1 MAISATMPKMNPRV
15 RRMERHL
22 SPYVSSDL
30 MGLPLPLLRR
40 RSQTDP
46 PTGGLLVAKT
56 SAAQRRGPPAGRAR
70 CSPACYLCAR
80 SLSDRTGRWAE
91 RPLRH
96 PAARRTCR
104 PSDVDFRRRRSDHRA
119 AGPRSTDRLPPL
131 RSPVGVPAHP
141 YGRSGPIAPAL
152 TGRAMAWAAN
162 PGSPSPC
169 PRCSTTRDGQHRRL
183 VSSGKCAPRPV
194 VSARERRWFTGGAL
208 DAGAVTRRVTR
219 NDVEPC

>member
-80 SLSDRTGRWAE
+80 PLSDRTGRWAE

-141 YGRSGPIAPAL
+141 YGRSGRSPPRSPAARWPGPQTL
-152 TGRAMAWAAN
+152 ARLHPAHAVPQPVTGSTVAWYRAAN
-162 PGSPSPC
+162 APPDQWC
-169 PRCSTTRDGQHRRL
+169 PL
-183 VSSGKCAPRPV
+183 
-194 VSARERRWFTGGAL
+194 ERRWFTGVPWMPA
-208 DAGAVTRRVTR
+208 
-219 NDVEPC
+219 P